1 MKRYVKKIHFNIDI
15 SKNNLKTYLRPICL
29 PTEWNPFQRVSPAV
43 SFASTILGRPASS
56 YFAMIRAALLL
67 AALTSAAA
75 FAPTGRSVKNSLSM
89 EIDLMGATP
98 PVGFFDPLGLSKNK
112 DAETL
117 RFYRAAELKH
127 GRVCMLA
134 SLGIIVQGYN
144 AGVSIPNP
152 AFTETNA
159 FKAIKAVYYGNP
171 AGLMQVIHVK
181 DMSFAVK

>member
-1 MKRYVKKIHFNIDI
+1 
-15 SKNNLKTYLRPICL
+15 
-29 PTEWNPFQRVSPAV
+29 
-43 SFASTILGRPASS
+43 
-56 YFAMIRAALLL
+56 MIRAAYLL
-67 AALTSAAA
+67 AVLASAAA
-75 FAPTGRSVKNSLSM
+75 FSPAGRSAKTSLSM

-98 PVGFFDPLGLSKNK
+98 PVGFFDPLNLSKDK

-144 AGVSIPNP
+144 AGISIPNP

-159 FKAIKAVYYGNP
+159 FKALKAVYYGNP
-171 AGLMQVIHVK
+171 AALMQVLDLCLHF
-181 DMSFAVK
+181 M